1 VSVSVLVVDD
11 EVDIRTA
18 MTEVLEE
25 EGYEVYAAGDGK
37 EGLDRLREKQPS
49 VILLDLMMPG
59 MNGWEFRRAQ
69 QREPEVS
76 DIPVIVLTAM
86 GRAPSIEAQSFLQKP
101 FDLDTL
107 LDEVRRWT
115 SHDTE
120 RRAAGLSS
128 PDVGAGAPPPS

>member
-1 VSVSVLVVDD
+1 LVSVSVLVVDD

-25 EGYEVYAAGDGK
+25 EGYEVYAAGDGQ

-59 MNGWEFRRAQ
+59 MSGWEFRRAQ

-86 GRAPSIEAQSFLQKP
+86 GRAPFIEAQSFLEKP

-107 LDEVRRWT
+107 LDEVRRLT
-115 SHDTE
+115 SGDAE
-120 RRAAGLSS
+120 RRAAGHH
-128 PDVGAGAPPPS
+128 PDGDPAAPS

>member
-115 SHDTE
+115 SHDAE
-120 RRAAGLSS
+120 RRAAER
-128 PDVGAGAPPPS
+128 PDAGAGASPPS

>member
-1 VSVSVLVVDD
+1 VDD

-18 MTEVLEE
+18 VAEVLEE
-25 EGYEVYAAGDGK
+25 EGYEVFAAGNGY
-37 EGLDRLREKQPS
+37 EGLMKLRAKQPS

-69 QREPEVS
+69 QLEPELAT
-76 DIPVIVLTAM
+76 IPVIVLTAM
-86 GRAPSIEAQSFLQKP
+86 GRAPTIDAESFLQKP

-115 SHDTE
+115 TRDPAPRDPHRD
-120 RRAAGLSS
+120 
-128 PDVGAGAPPPS
+128 AGAAASPS

>member
-115 SHDTE
+115 SHDAE
-120 RRAAGLSS
+120 RRAAER
-128 PDVGAGAPPPS
+128 PDVGAGASPPS

>member
-1 VSVSVLVVDD
+1 LVVSVSVLVVDD

-18 MTEVLEE
+18 MTEVLED
-25 EGYEVYAAGDGK
+25 EGYEVYAARDGQ

-107 LDEVRRWT
+107 LDEVRRLT
-115 SHDTE
+115 SRDAE
-120 RRAAGLSS
+120 RRAGAHD
-128 PDVGAGAPPPS
+128 PDGDPAAPS

>member
-120 RRAAGLSS
+120 RRAAELSS
-128 PDVGAGAPPPS
+128 PDAGAGASPPS

>member
-1 VSVSVLVVDD
+1 LGVSVSVLVVDD

-107 LDEVRRWT
+107 LDEVRRWS
-115 SHDTE
+115 SHDVE
-120 RRAAGLSS
+120 RRAAEHH
-128 PDVGAGAPPPS
+128 DAGADASPPS